1 MRIVSAQE
9 LENWLAS
16 GRVLEKDVRGPKVVA
31 LEDGRF
37 LKIFHTRRHPLLAR
51 LLPAA
56 RRFERNARL
65 LVSRDIAVPEVQELL
80 WIDRK
85 AGLSACLYQ
94 PMAGESLEA
103 ILRHQPERIAG
114 LLPAL
119 AAFIHQLH
127 STGIYF
133 RSLHLGNI
141 LLRPDGNF
149 GLIDFLDLKAGRRPL
164 GKGLVQRNF
173 RHLESYLRR
182 RRLEHFPMQQL
193 LEEYLRLSL

>member
-16 GRVLEKDVRGPKVVA
+16 GRVLEKDMRGPKVVA

-51 LLPAA
+51 LFPAA
-56 RRFERNARL
+56 RRFQDNARQL
-65 LVSRDIAVPEVQELL
+65 AERGIAVPALLELL
-80 WIDRK
+80 WIERQ

-94 PMAGESLEA
+94 PMDGESLES
-103 ILRHQPERIAG
+103 ILRSAPERIDA

-127 STGIYF
+127 RKGIYF

-141 LLRPDGNF
+141 LLLPDGGF
-149 GLIDFLDLKAGRRPL
+149 GLIDFLDLKTSQRPL

-173 RHLESYLRR
+173 RHLQGYLQR
-182 RRLEHFPMQQL
+182 RRLEQFPFEQLQALYRQQAG
-193 LEEYLRLSL
+193 